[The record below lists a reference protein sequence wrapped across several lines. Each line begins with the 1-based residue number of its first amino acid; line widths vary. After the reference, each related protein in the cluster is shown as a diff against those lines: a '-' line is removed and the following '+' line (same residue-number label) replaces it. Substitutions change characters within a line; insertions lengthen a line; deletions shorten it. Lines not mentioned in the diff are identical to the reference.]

1 MLSKHPGNCRFPHGH
16 TRRIEIVLVAR
27 QLDANDM
34 VVDFSAL
41 KLAMK
46 DFIDMF
52 DHSMAINSN
61 DPMMKSLVKAYGD
74 AMIVYEDQDPTTEVI
89 ARDIFEAVAE
99 ILRTGWKGKNKD
111 GLTFSI
117 PAGRTQVER
126 VRVWETPSSWAEF
139 GID

>member
-1 MLSKHPGNCRFPHGH
+1 MLSKHPGSCRFPHGH
-16 TRRIEIVLVAR
+16 TRRIEIVLVAK
-27 QLDANDM
+27 QLDANEM

-41 KLAMK
+41 KLAMQ

-61 DPMMKSLVKAYGD
+61 DPMMKSFVKAYGD

-139 GID
+139 GVD